1 MVNTCKE
8 GLSRGN
14 RCKMTKV
21 LQADE
26 STQSPCSRL
35 FHIFMDYKLWSIPS
49 CPFAFRNVTI
59 VSYLFQLSIFSF
71 ISHILG
77 HSYIPVLYYN
87 YINFIY
93 RYKNSILFVHEASPL
108 DLAFWG
114 LRATWRRQ
122 DFMGEDWF
130 AGHLQKA
137 KHKNPDTVDILE
149 GSPLGHDWTSKG
161 ISYQCYFF
169 AWWIHHNLGYG
180 APSLWANKSD
190 G

>member
-1 MVNTCKE
+1 MALDPKNDSILGWMIPFSGVRNWILGQPTEAKSSQIRIVNFSGMSQWVRSRLISSKSPQNWGCSMQYLMVNTCKE

-108 DLAFWG
+108 DLAF
-114 LRATWRRQ
+114 
-122 DFMGEDWF
+122 
-130 AGHLQKA
+130 
-137 KHKNPDTVDILE
+137 
-149 GSPLGHDWTSKG
+149 
-161 ISYQCYFF
+161 
-169 AWWIHHNLGYG
+169 
-180 APSLWANKSD
+180 
-190 G
+190 